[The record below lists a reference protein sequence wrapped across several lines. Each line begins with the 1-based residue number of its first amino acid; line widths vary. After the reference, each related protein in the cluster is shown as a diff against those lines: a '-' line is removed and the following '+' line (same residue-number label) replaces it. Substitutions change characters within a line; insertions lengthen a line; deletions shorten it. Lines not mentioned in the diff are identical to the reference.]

1 MLAGHIPLS
10 YGPEVEQLIDLDRFF
25 ISLLKKERG
34 GELLGED
41 SRRAL

>member
-10 YGPEVEQLIDLDRFF
+10 YGPVVEQLIDLARFL

-34 GELLGED
+34 GELLGKD